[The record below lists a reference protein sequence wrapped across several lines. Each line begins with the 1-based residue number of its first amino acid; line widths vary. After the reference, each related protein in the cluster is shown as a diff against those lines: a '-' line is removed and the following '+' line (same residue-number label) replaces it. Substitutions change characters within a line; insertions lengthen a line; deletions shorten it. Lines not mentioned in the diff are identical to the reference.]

1 MTQQHAV
8 VQQIVALAG
17 LPDGRSRREVER
29 ELRGH
34 LDDLIGEA
42 RSQGYD
48 EAMIERIVAIRFGDP
63 RQIAAGFASAYA
75 LERWV
80 RRAFARGLF
89 LLASVVA
96 VSFAVGT
103 VQSSAALL
111 NGIPLA
117 ESFQG
122 FPWELL
128 GACAI
133 ALSYCGAYLAECV
146 FPGSTAKA
154 VSLTT
159 CLAFCLAAGLSLF
172 IPAHAVVPCVAI
184 AGAALART
192 LQRVPLP
199 ALWFVGTA
207 GPPAVAWLAFHPL
220 LAGQAPP
227 PWLLWAGLTLSCA
240 ALRRVVSWFETQGFG
255 GTFAQRPPVSFSP

>member
-1 MTQQHAV
+1 MMQRYAV
-8 VQQIVALAG
+8 VQQIVALAR
-17 LPDGRSRREVER
+17 LPDARSCGEVER
-29 ELRGH
+29 ELRAH
-34 LDDLIGEA
+34 LDDLTEEA

-75 LERWV
+75 LERWI
-80 RRAFARGLF
+80 RRVVACGIF
-89 LLASVVA
+89 LLASVAA
-96 VSFAVGT
+96 VSFAVAT

-111 NGIPLA
+111 SGIPLA
-117 ESFQG
+117 ESFGG

-159 CLAFCLAAGLSLF
+159 GLAFCLAACLSLI
-172 IPAHAVVPCVAI
+172 IPAHALLPCVAI
-184 AGAALART
+184 ASAAFART

-199 ALWFVGTA
+199 ALWFAGTA
-207 GPPAVAWLAFHPL
+207 GPPAIAWLAFHPL

-240 ALRRVVSWFETQGFG
+240 ALRQVVSWFETLVFR
-255 GTFAQRPPVSFSP
+255 GTFAQRPPAACAP